1 MSRTAE
7 AIEEGLSIASAA
19 ARLSVRNHILVD
31 AISNGATYDPE
42 RVAQFA
48 RETLIA
54 LADEQADA
62 AATVR
67 RQRKAAWGKHSDS
80 HGTHDYRD
88 LDTRN
93 LRRRQR
99 QYVGVA
105 KELRRR
111 ADDAEAV
118 RELVEQARD
127 AAWGD
132 VEANL
137 QRRLKVEG
145 TRAESDPDYDTMRE
159 ARMQALRLVDLPRLR
174 AHRRR
179 LDKAESEL
187 AEDLGP
193 A

>member
-1 MSRTAE
+1 MGRTAE

-19 ARLSVRNHILVD
+19 ARLAVRNHILVE
-31 AISNGATYDPE
+31 AIAHDSAYDPDRLGE
-42 RVAQFA
+42 FA
-48 RETLIA
+48 RTTLVA
-54 LADEQADA
+54 LADEQQDA
-62 AATVR
+62 ASLVR
-67 RQRKAAWGKHSDS
+67 RQRKAAWGKYSDS

-88 LDTRN
+88 RDTRN
-93 LRRRQR
+93 LRRRER

-111 ADDAEAV
+111 ADDPGAV
-118 RELVEQARD
+118 RELVEEARD

-137 QRRLKVEG
+137 QRRLRVEG
-145 TRAESDPDYDTMRE
+145 MRPENDPDYATMRE

-179 LDKAESEL
+179 LTEGTAEL
-187 AEDLGP
+187 DLDP